1 MYIYNA
7 LVHVVIN
14 NIINKC
20 AHHILQQ
27 SGPEQSGP
35 AGPAGRLGL

>member
-27 SGPEQSGP
+27 SGPAGP
-35 AGPAGRLGL
+35 AGPLAL